1 MITKN
6 IALARDVLVQD
17 GIVAIPTETV
27 YGLAGN
33 AYSETAVKQIFGLK
47 KRPFFN
53 PLILH
58 IKSMECL
65 HSVAREIPEAA
76 FKLAS
81 SFWPGA
87 LTLVLKKQAHIS
99 DLVTS
104 GMDTVAVR
112 VPNHPVAMKLLE
124 QLDFPL
130 AAPSANPFGSI
141 SPTTAQHVH
150 HYFEETLSIVLDG
163 GVCEKGIESTIIG
176 FENDEPVLYRHGAVS
191 IEEIEM
197 VIGKIKIFTEK
208 ADKPNA
214 PGMLSRHYAPNTETH
229 LVTNI
234 SESIH
239 SFSDKKI
246 GLLLFKEKNSDS
258 QDCLFQEVLS
268 TTGDFDEAARNVY
281 AALHRLDLSDV
292 DVILVEK
299 LPDIG
304 IGKSINDRLK
314 RAVKKE

>member
-6 IALARDVLVQD
+6 IALARDVLMQG

-58 IKSMECL
+58 IKSIECL
-65 HSVAREIPEAA
+65 PSVAKEIPEAA

-112 VPNHPVAMKLLE
+112 VPNHLVALKLLE

-130 AAPSANPFGSI
+130 AAPSANTFGSI
-141 SPTTAQHVH
+141 SPTSAQHVH
-150 HYFEETLSIVLDG
+150 HYFEKTLSIILDG
-163 GVCEKGIESTIIG
+163 GACEKGIESTIIG
-176 FENDEPVLYRHGAVS
+176 FENDEPILYRHGAVS
-191 IEEIEM
+191 IEEIEK
-197 VIGKIKIFTEK
+197 VVGEIKIASEK
-208 ADKPNA
+208 SDKPKA

-239 SFSDKKI
+239 SFSCKKI
-246 GLLLFKEKNSDS
+246 GLLLFKENGQS

-268 TTGDFDEAARNVY
+268 NTGDFEEAARNVY

-299 LPDIG
+299 LPDVG

>member
-33 AYSETAVKQIFGLK
+33 AFSETAVKQIFGLK

-112 VPNHPVAMKLLE
+112 VPNHPVALKLLE

-150 HYFEETLSIVLDG
+150 HYFEETLSIILDG
-163 GVCEKGIESTIIG
+163 GACEKGIESTIIG

-197 VIGKIKIFTEK
+197 VVGKIKIVTEK
-208 ADKPNA
+208 SDKPKA

-246 GLLLFKEKNSDS
+246 GLLLFKENSDS

-268 TTGDFDEAARNVY
+268 KTGDFDEAARNVY

>member
-6 IALARDVLVQD
+6 LALARDVLVQD

-65 HSVAREIPEAA
+65 HSVAKEIPEAA

-81 SFWPGA
+81 RFWPGA
-87 LTLVLKKQAHIS
+87 LTLVLKKQGHIS

-112 VPNHPVAMKLLE
+112 VPNHPVALKLLE

-150 HYFEETLSIVLDG
+150 HYFEETLSIILDG
-163 GVCEKGIESTIIG
+163 GACEKGIESTIIG
-176 FENDEPVLYRHGAVS
+176 FENDEPILYRHGAVS
-191 IEEIEM
+191 IEEIEK
-197 VIGKIKIFTEK
+197 VVGKIKTVPEK
-208 ADKPNA
+208 SDKPKA

-239 SFSDKKI
+239 AFSDKKI
-246 GLLLFKEKNSDS
+246 GLLLFKENSQT

-268 TTGDFDEAARNVY
+268 KTGDFDEAARNVY

-314 RAVKKE
+314 RAVEKE